1 MASWGRCDYKQMQ
14 KLAESMRQ
22 FEKLDRQNLCESLA
36 KEIAARLLRLVIKRT
51 PVDTGTLKGSWREEN
66 NHLIVVKHGNTY
78 EVTITNSMEYAS
90 YVEFGHRTANHT
102 GYVPGKYMLTIS
114 EQAIQKLAPKIIE
127 KRIMEQLME
136 VF

>member
-22 FEKLDRQNLCESLA
+22 FEKIDRQNLCESLA